1 MSAQAATTAVQ
12 ATGQGTRFALLH
24 GIRVADLCYL
34 ALRLSGWVVVTAC
47 CVVAAYAGFFWMLGQ
62 FSLAGLIL
70 HFDNF
75 GERFLAADAVRRSRF
90 EAELAGVSVILFA
103 LIGFF
108 RRHSFPPL
116 FADKKEI
123 SDVSK

>member
-1 MSAQAATTAVQ
+1 MSAQAATTPVQ
-12 ATGQGTRFALLH
+12 AAGQGTRFSLLH

-34 ALRLSGWVVVTAC
+34 ALRLSGWVVVTTC
-47 CVVAAYAGFFWMLGQ
+47 CVVAVYVAFFWMLGK

-75 GERFLAADAVRRSRF
+75 GDRFLAADAARQARF
-90 EAELAGVSVILFA
+90 EADLAGLSAALFA